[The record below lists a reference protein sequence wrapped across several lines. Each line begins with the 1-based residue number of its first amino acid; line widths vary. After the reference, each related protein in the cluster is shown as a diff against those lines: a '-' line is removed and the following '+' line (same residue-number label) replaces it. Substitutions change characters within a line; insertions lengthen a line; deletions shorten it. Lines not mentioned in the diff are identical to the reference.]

1 MKLTGVVERTFE
13 SRLVFRGYATIKN
26 LVNISKPNHQY
37 QRPVDKSR
45 ETQIVEFLKNN
56 TYRFY
61 TELLFG
67 LEFNDDKAVS
77 AISGAAV
84 RGGLKL
90 TDGIRITKSKFAFQD
105 AIGENPT
112 TKIISLEFDP
122 DIAPLSRIDGNHRLT
137 AAEQIFNLPSSIE
150 NEAIKQ
156 QIGNLVV
163 PFSILLQQKNEDS
176 QKYESAIFYIINAK
190 SHPLTDEE
198 NLKSLLKSGNFSESE
213 LENLFLDIPIAG
225 LREIIETQKQ
235 DMLPELSHVL
245 NNNYYTCLHNLYK
258 LFYSYQ
264 QQYSTAQ
271 IMSAFKAVENDYS
284 DSEELKKCNNVG
296 LLTAFVYY
304 NCLGKKVYELFKKW
318 VLSNKI
324 YEQTDLH
331 ATTILRIFDKI
342 QQTKI
347 KVFVAMPYYGKE
359 EIRTVN
365 DIYQRV
371 LSEIRTKYNID
382 IQLSGKIM
390 TYEGTT
396 INIVNDIID
405 RLDNCD
411 ICFCD
416 ITGNNPNVTYE
427 MGWARAL
434 KKHVVILKEEQS
446 EEPKSDYRMDYYETY
461 KKDASITLYDAVE
474 KSVTRILLDHYGI
487 EIAD

>member
-26 LVNISKPNHQY
+26 LVSISKPNYQY
-37 QRPVDKSR
+37 QRPVDKNR
-45 ETQIVEFLKNN
+45 EAQIVEFLKNN

-67 LEFNDDKAVS
+67 LEFNDERAIS
-77 AISGAAV
+77 AISGTAI
-84 RGGLKL
+84 RGGVKL
-90 TDGIRITKSKFAFQD
+90 TDGIRITKSKFSFQD

-112 TKIISLEFDP
+112 TKIISLEFDNN
-122 DIAPLSRIDGNHRLT
+122 ITPLSRIDGNHRLT
-137 AAEQIFNLPSSIE
+137 AAEQIFNLSSDII
-150 NEAIKQ
+150 NDTIKQ

-176 QKYESAIFYIINAK
+176 KKYESAIFYIINAK

-198 NLKSLLKSGNFSESE
+198 NLKSLLQNGNFSESE

-225 LREIIETQKQ
+225 LREIIEYQKPE
-235 DMLPELSHVL
+235 MLPELSHVL

-258 LFYSYQ
+258 LFYLYEQ
-264 QQYSTAQ
+264 KFSTAQ
-271 IMSAFKAVENDYS
+271 IMSAFKVVENDYS
-284 DSEELKKCNNVG
+284 DNEDLKQCNNVG

-304 NCLGKKVYELFKKW
+304 YCQGKKVYQLFKRW
-318 VLSNKI
+318 VIANKI
-324 YEQTDLH
+324 YEQTDIH
-331 ATTILRIFDKI
+331 ATTILKIFDKI
-342 QQTKI
+342 QQIKI

-359 EIRTVN
+359 ELRTVN
-365 DIYQRV
+365 DIYQRA
-371 LSEIRTKYNID
+371 LSSIRTKYNVD
-382 IQLSGKIM
+382 IQLPGKIM

-396 INIVNDIID
+396 INIVNDIFD

-446 EEPKSDYRMDYYETY
+446 EEPKSDYKMDYYETY
-461 KKDASITLYDAVE
+461 KKDASITLYDAIE
-474 KSVTRILLDHYGI
+474 KSVIKILTEHYGVV
-487 EIAD
+487 E